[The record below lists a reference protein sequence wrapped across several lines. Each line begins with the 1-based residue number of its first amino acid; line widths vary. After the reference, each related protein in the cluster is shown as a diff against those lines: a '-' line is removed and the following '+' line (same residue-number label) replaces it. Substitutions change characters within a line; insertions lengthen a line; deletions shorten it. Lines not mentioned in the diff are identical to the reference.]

1 MLASQHDLSTVLI
14 SILIACLASYVA
26 LDLARRVD
34 TERGGLSWWLLGGS
48 LAMGSGVWSMHFI
61 GMAALE
67 LPIAIG
73 YDASITFV
81 SWVAAAGVS
90 WIALRVASS
99 GPLTW
104 SRSTIAALA
113 MGAGICAMHYLGMT
127 AMLLTPMIVWNLWL
141 VAASA
146 LIAVVASAAAL
157 VMFRWV
163 RCVSDSTRLI
173 GQLCAALVMGL
184 AIAGMHYTGMAAASF
199 PEDSF
204 CLAAGQLSG
213 AGLNAAVAVVTG
225 AMLALTLIIT
235 MIDARLKLDRSRLT
249 TSLDNATDEL
259 RRIAFRDPLTGLSNR
274 MLFEDQLDAAV
285 AKADQEQVQ
294 LALLF
299 IDLDGFKPI
308 NDSFG
313 HGTGD
318 QVLKTIATRL
328 KQQTPE
334 HAHLARIGGDEFVM
348 LMGQLDDATTASIA
362 AEAIL
367 ELVAAPITLDDREVQ
382 VSCSIGIAVYP
393 AAGPV
398 RTLMARADA
407 AMYAAKR
414 DGGSGYRFF
423 EAHMDADARDL
434 VDLRRDFR
442 NAIADNQLELH
453 YQPKVDVLTGTV
465 PAVEALVRWRHP
477 TRGLLQPQTFIPMLE
492 RFGLIG
498 ALGTWVID
506 EACRQAAQWS
516 RQGHAMSIA
525 VNLSIHQVRAPD
537 LVSRIERSIARHDVD
552 PQLLVFELT
561 ESAAMDDPD
570 RTMGVFDQLAKIGS
584 AMSID
589 DFGTGYS
596 SLAYLRKLPAQ
607 ELKID
612 RNFIM
617 DLERSS
623 DARAI
628 VEAVVR
634 LAHALGLNVVAE
646 GVETE
651 AQRVFLTDLGCD
663 QLQGFL
669 FAKALPPERLLR
681 WIDSRQ
687 APGTERKPGETKR
700 RSASE
705 NIASTSKASPADG
718 IAPASNTE

>member
-1 MLASQHDLSTVLI
+1 MLPTQHDTSTVLV
-14 SILIACLASYVA
+14 SILIACFASYVA

-61 GMAALE
+61 GMAAFR
-67 LPIAIG
+67 LPIEIG
-73 YDASITFV
+73 YDVSITFI

-90 WIALRVASS
+90 WIALRVASC

-104 SRSTIAALA
+104 RRSTLAAVA

-127 AMLLTPMIVWNLWL
+127 AMLMTPMIQWNLWL

-184 AIAGMHYTGMAAASF
+184 AIAGMHYTGMTAAAF
-199 PEDSF
+199 PDDSF

-213 AGLNAAVAVVTG
+213 SGLIVAVALVTG
-225 AMLALTLIIT
+225 GMLALTLVIT

-274 MLFEDQLDAAV
+274 MLFEDHLDAAV
-285 AKADQEQVQ
+285 ADADLAGTQ

-318 QVLKTIATRL
+318 QVLKTIAERL
-328 KQQTPE
+328 KTQTPA
-334 HAHLARIGGDEFVM
+334 HAHLARIGGDEFV
-348 LMGQLDDATTASIA
+348 LLLGHLEDETQASLTA
-362 AEAIL
+362 EQIL
-367 ELVAAPITLDDREVQ
+367 EQVATPISLDERDVQ

-393 AAGPV
+393 AAGPI

-414 DGGSGYRFF
+414 DGGSNYRFF

-442 NAIADNQLELH
+442 VAISENQLELH
-453 YQPKVDVLTGTV
+453 YQPKVDVMTGTV
-465 PAVEALVRWRHP
+465 SAVEALIRWRHP
-477 TRGLLQPQTFIPMLE
+477 TRGLLLPQLFIPMLE

-498 ALGTWVID
+498 SLGTWVID
-506 EACRQAAQWS
+506 EACRQAAQWA

-537 LVSRIERSIARHDVD
+537 LVERIKRSIARHDVD

-570 RTMGVFDQLAKIGS
+570 RTMGVFEQLAKIGS

-651 AQRVFLTDLGCD
+651 AQRQFLTELGCD

-669 FAKALPPERLLR
+669 FAKALPPERLVR

-687 APGTERKPGETKR
+687 APGAERKPGETKR
-700 RSASE
+700 CSPSE
-705 NIASTSKASPADG
+705 NSASTSKARPADG
-718 IAPASNTE
+718 IAPANKTE